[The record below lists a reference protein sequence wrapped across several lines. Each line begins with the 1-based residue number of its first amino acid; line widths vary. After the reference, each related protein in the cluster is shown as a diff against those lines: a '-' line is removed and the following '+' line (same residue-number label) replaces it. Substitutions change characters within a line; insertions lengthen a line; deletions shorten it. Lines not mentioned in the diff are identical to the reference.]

1 MASTVRPAR
10 AEFGGIYLR
19 SLIETAESRVAEH
32 RARKRRLRAWLAA
45 RRVEELRAYEAWRS
59 LPAGGDTASP
69 PRTAFAVAS
78 GALVCAVVAALL
90 LALHSADGSVPV
102 VADLAL
108 LALAS
113 LWFALAVACARD
125 AS

>member
-1 MASTVRPAR
+1 M
-10 AEFGGIYLR
+10 
-19 SLIETAESRVAEH
+19 
-32 RARKRRLRAWLAA
+32 
-45 RRVEELRAYEAWRS
+45 EELRAYEAWRS

-78 GALVCAVVAALL
+78 AALMCAVVAVLL